1 MQRLRGATSEGC
13 RGLLTVMTLPSKALS
28 ESAAEFA
35 RMEVGYVRPLPEEPL
50 APPPH
55 VVCAPVSLKAR
66 REVSRAGLVY
76 DAPPGQ
82 LSGYWPGV

>member
-1 MQRLRGATSEGC
+1 
-13 RGLLTVMTLPSKALS
+13 MTLPSKALS